1 MSKIPS
7 EVPPYESFPYLTPG
21 TDFPAI
27 ELEPYAT
34 RRSDY
39 TPALS
44 EEQSAR
50 VDRLMTDS
58 PLISFHDHPQR
69 LPADFSDT
77 PAFLLSPHE
86 QTAFAE
92 LRASHLTAIFDNWF
106 GVIGGTR
113 RSGWKWDDLVRT
125 LGLRLADLAHQED
138 AVVARNVRD
147 ILDAHREHVLAFVL
161 GTESSAMIENDVD
174 RIDVLYGFGIRQMG
188 LVYSE
193 TNTLGSGQKEDDD
206 GGLTDFGR
214 RAVRRM
220 NDLGILIDV
229 SHAGDRTS
237 LDAIRASN
245 APVGITHAGARSV
258 WPTARMKPDD
268 VLTACAERG
277 GVLGIESAP
286 HTTLSYDHRTQSL
299 DSMMDHFVYA
309 VDLMG
314 IEHVAFGPDTFY
326 GDHVRF
332 QNSIRDIIGSS
343 RVFDPGNLDYE
354 TVPHVNGAENPT
366 ETFRNIAGWL
376 VRHDYSDSEIQA
388 VLGGNIL
395 RLLKEV
401 WG

>member
-1 MSKIPS
+1 MNALSP
-7 EVPPYESFPYLTPG
+7 EVPAYESFPYLTPG
-21 TDFPAI
+21 IDFPAI
-27 ELEPYAT
+27 DLEPHAK

-39 TPALS
+39 SPGLS
-44 EEQSAR
+44 PEESER
-50 VDRLMTDS
+50 VDRLMNDN

-69 LPADFSDT
+69 LPANFADT

-92 LRASHLTAIFDNWF
+92 LRASRLTAVFDNWF
-106 GVIGGTR
+106 GVIGSTR
-113 RSGWKWDDLVRT
+113 RSGWKWDDLIRT
-125 LGLRLADLAHQED
+125 LGLRLADLSRQEG
-138 AVVARNVRD
+138 AVVAHNVHD
-147 ILDAHREHVLAFVL
+147 ILDAHREQILAFVL
-161 GTESSAMIENDVD
+161 GTESSSMIENDID

-206 GGLTDFGR
+206 GGLTEFGS

-237 LDAIRASN
+237 YDAIRASK

-268 VLTACAERG
+268 VLSACAERG

-286 HTTLSYDHRTQSL
+286 HTTLSYDHRKQSL
-299 DSMMDHFVYA
+299 ESMMDHFVYA

-332 QNSIRDIIGSS
+332 QDSIREIIGSS
-343 RVFDPGNLDYE
+343 RVFDPGNLEYE
-354 TVPHVNGAENPT
+354 NVPHVNGAENPT

-376 VRHDYSDSEIQA
+376 VCHDYSDSEIQA

-401 WG
+401 WR